1 MPRERLFTASF
12 VLCSISN
19 LLQGLGF
26 NLFLH
31 LPGFLDE
38 LGASKVMIGFLFG
51 LASVVGVL
59 VRPPIGRWM
68 DIRGRR
74 SVVLWGCLLNVGV
87 CLGYLAVDRVGPL
100 LVAIRVVHGVS
111 AAMLFTALFTLAADW
126 VPASRRT
133 EGLALFGVT
142 GILSISLGG
151 VLGDLI
157 LERTNYVGLF
167 QAALVFGMGAWL
179 CALFL
184 RDRLRSG
191 SLDGPKPGGF
201 AAALRQADLL
211 PLWWIGAIFATALA
225 SIFGFLKLF
234 VQDTGLGSV
243 GGFFTAYAVAA
254 TVMRVAFG
262 WVPDRVGP
270 KRALFPSLVA
280 LAVGFAMLAG
290 ADSARDV
297 IGAGVLCGLGHGYS
311 FPILY
316 GMVVTRAS
324 EEDRGSAMAIY
335 TALFDA
341 GVVVGGPLF
350 GLVIAGEGYA
360 AAYLGAA
367 CLLAVG
373 TLVFAAWDRSR

>member
-1 MPRERLFTASF
+1 
-12 VLCSISN
+12 
-19 LLQGLGF
+19 
-26 NLFLH
+26 
-31 LPGFLDE
+31 
-38 LGASKVMIGFLFG
+38 
-51 LASVVGVL
+51 
-59 VRPPIGRWM
+59 
-68 DIRGRR
+68 
-74 SVVLWGCLLNVGV
+74 
-87 CLGYLAVDRVGPL
+87 
-100 LVAIRVVHGVS
+100 
-111 AAMLFTALFTLAADW
+111 MLFTALFTLAADW

-157 LERTNYVGLF
+157 LEHTDYGGLF
-167 QAALVFGMGAWL
+167 QAALAFGLGSWL
-179 CALFL
+179 CALLL

-191 SLDGPKPGGF
+191 SLDGPTPGGF
-201 AAALRQADLL
+201 TAALRQADLL

-270 KRALFPSLVA
+270 KRVLFPSLVA
-280 LAVGFAMLAG
+280 LAVGFAMLSG

-324 EEDRGSAMAIY
+324 EADRGSAMAIY

-350 GLVIAGEGYA
+350 GLGIAGEGYA

-373 TLVFAAWDRSR
+373 TVVFAAWDRSR